1 MENTRVTMKLEGLM
15 DVVRNTNADD
25 ARLAIFLINDI
36 GLEEATKT
44 SLDEG
49 DMGLVAALQMIA
61 NRRTDDGEDAVKL
74 IDTIDGM
81 QL

>member
-15 DVVRNTNADD
+15 DVVRNTHVDD

-44 SLDEG
+44 ALDEG
-49 DMGLVAALQMIA
+49 DMGLVDALQMIA

>member
-1 MENTRVTMKLEGLM
+1 MENTRVKMKLEDLV

-25 ARLAIFLINDI
+25 ARFAIFLLNDI
-36 GLEEATKT
+36 GFEEAEKT

-49 DMGLVAALQMIA
+49 DMGLVAALQMIT
-61 NRRTDDGEDAVKL
+61 NRRTDEGEDAVKL
-74 IDTIDGM
+74 IDAIDGM

>member
-1 MENTRVTMKLEGLM
+1 MENTRVTMKLEGLV

-36 GLEEATKT
+36 GFEEATKT
-44 SLDEG
+44 ALDEG

-74 IDTIDGM
+74 IDIIDGM